1 MRMAALVGHHD
12 FWNMTSEETLNVLWL
27 RVDNLETIS
36 VTFVILGIACTP
48 VIVFGNS
55 LVIWSIW
62 KDPLKKLRRSPSGL
76 IVLSMATADF
86 LVGSFLLP
94 TATSWGWSMFHFKK
108 PRIPYLAVSAVFV
121 NVSVGHIFL
130 LTLDRFFAIV
140 TPLQYRAV
148 VTPKRIS
155 VAIVSCWI
163 YFFIFGIIFGLL
175 QHQYFIIMQTAY
187 NIQIISI
194 LLGISVMS
202 AVMVKRFHSYCQK
215 SEFTH
220 QSTSQRQMILQRE
233 RGLCKAIA
241 VVICA
246 YLFCFIPWFVTHFLI
261 YFCLPCFSDLSN
273 LCLSYVVSTSLMHA
287 NSGVNPFIYAW
298 RFPKYRE
305 TFMHLLKRR
314 NNQSGQFTEH
324 QFYNTKL

>member
-1 MRMAALVGHHD
+1 
-12 FWNMTSEETLNVLWL
+12 MTSKETFNVLWL
-27 RVDNLETIS
+27 RVDNLETIT
-36 VTFVILGIACTP
+36 VTFVNLGIACAP
-48 VIVFGNS
+48 IIFFGYS

-86 LVGSFLLP
+86 LIGSVLLP
-94 TATSWGWSMFHFKK
+94 TAVTWGWSMFHFKI

-121 NVSVGHIFL
+121 YVSVGHIFL

-140 TPLQYRAV
+140 SPLQYRAV
-148 VTPKRIS
+148 VTPKGIS

-163 YFFIFGIIFGLL
+163 YFFIFEITFGLL
-175 QHQYFIIMQTAY
+175 QHRYFIIMETAY

-202 AVMVKRFHSYCQK
+202 AVMKKPKKCRKGIFK
-215 SEFTH
+215 SRMKGIDGGYKLRELLFGRGGSADVIVSVTAVEF
-220 QSTSQRQMILQRE
+220 
-233 RGLCKAIA
+233 
-241 VVICA
+241 
-246 YLFCFIPWFVTHFLI
+246 
-261 YFCLPCFSDLSN
+261 
-273 LCLSYVVSTSLMHA
+273 SLMHA

-314 NNQSGQFTEH
+314 NNRSGQFIEH
-324 QFYNTKL
+324 QFYDTRL

>member
-1 MRMAALVGHHD
+1 MTALVSHHD
-12 FWNMTSEETLNVLWL
+12 FWNMTSKETFNVLWL
-27 RVDNLETIS
+27 RVDNLETIT
-36 VTFVILGIACTP
+36 VTFVILGIACAP
-48 VIVFGNS
+48 IIFFGYS

-86 LVGSFLLP
+86 LVGSVLLP
-94 TATSWGWSMFHFKK
+94 TAVTWGWSMFHFKI
-108 PRIPYLAVSAVFV
+108 PRIPHLAVSAVFV
-121 NVSVGHIFL
+121 YVSVCHIFL

-140 TPLQYRAV
+140 SPLQYRAV
-148 VTPKRIS
+148 VTPKGIS

-163 YFFIFGIIFGLL
+163 YFFIFEITFGLL
-175 QHQYFIIMQTAY
+175 QHRYFIIMETAY

-202 AVMVKRFHSYCQK
+202 AVMVKRFHLYCQK
-215 SEFTH
+215 SELTH

-246 YLFCFIPWFVTHFLI
+246 YLFCFIK
-261 YFCLPCFSDLSN
+261 
-273 LCLSYVVSTSLMHA
+273 
-287 NSGVNPFIYAW
+287 G
-298 RFPKYRE
+298 
-305 TFMHLLKRR
+305 
-314 NNQSGQFTEH
+314 
-324 QFYNTKL
+324 

>member
-1 MRMAALVGHHD
+1 MNCVLNENDCACEPSRFLEYD
-12 FWNMTSEETLNVLWL
+12 KQRNFQCTLAESGQL
-27 RVDNLETIS
+27 RDYNFNFH
-36 VTFVILGIACTP
+36 FVILGIACAP
-48 VIVFGNS
+48 IIVFGYS

-86 LVGSFLLP
+86 LVGSVLLP
-94 TATSWGWSMFHFKK
+94 TAVTWGWSMFHFKI

-121 NVSVGHIFL
+121 YVSVGHIFL

-148 VTPKRIS
+148 VTPKGIS

-163 YFFIFGIIFGLL
+163 YFFIFEITFGLL
-175 QHQYFIIMQTAY
+175 QHRYFIIMETAY

-202 AVMVKRFHSYCQK
+202 AVMVKRFHLYCQK
-215 SEFTH
+215 SELTH

-246 YLFCFIPWFVTHFLI
+246 YLFCFIK
-261 YFCLPCFSDLSN
+261 
-273 LCLSYVVSTSLMHA
+273 
-287 NSGVNPFIYAW
+287 G
-298 RFPKYRE
+298 
-305 TFMHLLKRR
+305 
-314 NNQSGQFTEH
+314 
-324 QFYNTKL
+324 